1 MSLYKPLRDT
11 WSTSLSIGRQ
21 RLRSGGRRRLLVN
34 WVTQAIVLWLV
45 AQVVPGFTIADPLA
59 ALLAAA
65 VIALL
70 NALVRPI
77 LVLLTLPLSVLTV
90 GLVSLV
96 INAIMLTMAS
106 PLVPGLDIASFGS
119 AILAAIVITILG
131 TLISIILAADQDDTF
146 YAELARRLT
155 YSESE
160 RQAGG
165 SGLIVVQ
172 IDGLAA
178 PILRNAIRVGITPRM
193 ANWVR
198 SGRYRLVEWEC
209 VPPSQTSASQAGILH
224 GNNDNIPAF
233 RWYEKEAGRLL
244 VSNRPADAAEIERR
258 ASDGKGLL
266 AAGGTSVGNLFS
278 GDATRTLFTMSR
290 MGPQDAADVSAFS
303 LYFVD
308 PAAFVRTVVLT
319 ISEAFREWMEARRQV
334 ASDIQPRVHRGM
346 TFAVLRAV
354 SNVVLRD
361 LNVTFVLD
369 AMRRGTPIVYVDM
382 VDYDELAH
390 HAGPER
396 LESLRSLA
404 GVDRVLGSL
413 ERAAASAP
421 RDYRIVVV
429 SDHGQTQGATFRD
442 RYGRTLAEVVGSL
455 MGGMAETVS
464 PGEQGEGWGPV
475 NALLTEI
482 RSRPGVAGRVAT
494 SVFESRTVDGA
505 VDIAGTSRAARK
517 AEARASAEAPEQ
529 PRVMVLASGNL
540 ANAYFTDLEG
550 RASLEAI
557 EAAYPGLLAG
567 LAAHPGIGFMLVRS
581 EALGAVVLGPSGAR
595 YLADDRVEGTD
606 PLADFGPNA
615 ADHLRR
621 LDGFTNVGDLL
632 INSFYDTELE
642 EVAAF
647 EELVGSHGG
656 FGGAQQRPF
665 VLAPAELPFE
675 DGPIVG
681 APAVYRQLV
690 RWADSLGVGPGS
702 GAGDSPVVADRHLP
716 QPRGIGLV
724 ALMMGLSALPVLVI
738 VALFG
743 VLASSTGQGVEA
755 ATVVLVIGAV
765 IAIAEIGLAL
775 ALWRRRRWA
784 WLATLVVQG
793 ISVTTVLVGLG
804 TQGLGAVSSYGVLP
818 TIVAFTVFY
827 YLTRPHVAAAFG
839 RRKRPAGSAA
849 GAGAP
854 GA

>member
-1 MSLYKPLRDT
+1 MSLYRPLRDA
-11 WSTSLSIGRQ
+11 WATSFAVGRE
-21 RLRSGGRRRLLVN
+21 RLRTGGRRRLLLGWIV
-34 WVTQAIVLWLV
+34 QAIVLWLV
-45 AQVVPGFTIADPLA
+45 GQIVPGFVVTDVIA
-59 ALLAAA
+59 ALLAAV

-96 INAIMLTMAS
+96 INALMLVFAA
-106 PLVPGLDIASFGS
+106 PLVPGLEITSFGAAFLG
-119 AILAAIVITILG
+119 AIIITVFSTLVSIVI
-131 TLISIILAADQDDTF
+131 AADQDDTF
-146 YAELARRLT
+146 YAELTRRLNYT
-155 YSESE
+155 EAE

-193 ANWVR
+193 AAWVR

-209 VPPSQTSASQAGILH
+209 VPPSQTSASQLGILH
-224 GNNDNIPAF
+224 GNNDNVPAF
-233 RWYEKEAGRLL
+233 RWYEKADARML
-244 VSNRPADAAEIERR
+244 VSNRPADAAELERR

-278 GDATRTLFTMSR
+278 GDATRTLFVMSR
-290 MGPQDAADVSAFS
+290 IGPSDAADVSAFS

-319 ISEAFREWMEARRQV
+319 IAEIVREWTEARRQV
-334 ASDIQPRVHRGM
+334 SSNIQPRVHRGA

-404 GVDRVLGSL
+404 GVDRVLASL

-429 SDHGQTQGATFRD
+429 SDHGQSQGTTFKD
-442 RYGRTLAEVVGSL
+442 RYGTTLAAYVESL
-455 MGGMAETVS
+455 MGAGATLIAAHE
-464 PGEQGEGWGPV
+464 EGEGWGPV
-475 NALLTEI
+475 NALLSEI
-482 RSRPGVAGRVAT
+482 RSRPGLAGRVAS
-494 SVFESRTVDGA
+494 SVLERRTVNGA
-505 VDIAGTSRAARK
+505 VDIGATRDRQP
-517 AEARASAEAPEQ
+517 PEQ
-529 PRVMVLASGNL
+529 AADEAKAIVLASGNL
-540 ANAYFTDLEG
+540 ANAYFTAIDG
-550 RASLEAI
+550 RASLERL
-557 EAAYPGLLAG
+557 EATYPGLVTTLAS
-567 LAAHPGIGFMLVRS
+567 HPGIGFVLVRS
-581 EALGAVVLGPSGAR
+581 DTFGPVVLGREGAH
-595 YLADDRVEGTD
+595 YLRDDRVDGTD
-606 PLADFGPNA
+606 PLIPFGPNA

-621 LDGFTNVGDLL
+621 LDGFDNVGDLL
-632 INSFYDTELE
+632 INSTYDEELE

-656 FGGAQQRPF
+656 FGGPQTRPF
-665 VLAPAELPFE
+665 LLAPADLAPVE
-675 DGPIVG
+675 GPIIG
-681 APAVYRQLV
+681 APAVHRQLV
-690 RWADSLGVGPGS
+690 RWADQLGVGPGS
-702 GAGDSPVVADRHLP
+702 GAAESPLVADGHLP
-716 QPRGIGLV
+716 EPRGIGLV
-724 ALMMGLSALPVLVI
+724 AFLLGLTSLPVLLLGLVF
-738 VALFG
+738 VLLAVSTPEYALAG
-743 VLASSTGQGVEA
+743 S
-755 ATVVLVIGAV
+755 IGAV
-765 IAIAEIGLAL
+765 IGIGIAAANMVLAV

-784 WLATLVVQG
+784 WLAALVVQG
-793 ISVTTVLVGLG
+793 INVVNILLTLG
-804 TQGLGAVSSYGVLP
+804 TEGVGAGGIGILPAIVSL
-818 TIVAFTVFY
+818 TVFY

-839 RRKRPAGSAA
+839 QRRRRM
-849 GAGAP
+849 GA
-854 GA
+854 